1 MIERTRNHLGAELQS
16 GAMDGL
22 LIALVLGLA
31 LIPRLALLHFR
42 GFEIFHADQA
52 VIGLMAHHILQ
63 GKFMIY
69 FYGQGYMGSL
79 EAFMA
84 APIFLVFGM
93 NIFSLQLAPL
103 VFYLLFL
110 VANYH
115 LLKLVFGRVVSLV
128 ANLLLALSP
137 AILSQ
142 LSVIALGGYPETLF
156 FGTLTLL
163 GLIHAKESQ
172 HPVGILF
179 LTGLVAGIGFWV
191 NNLILVYFIALGI
204 FCFLRSNFWKK
215 TCAEGG
221 LRKILLLDFPK
232 IPIFLRIAGLG
243 VHLYVIFF
251 LLLQVISFFSGKEAL
266 SLGGLNLK
274 LASPPFP
281 VKQIKKILLTLSIES
296 VVLGSSAVGIK
307 KSWEKVKK
315 SLPLIGGFL
324 LGGSPVFVSTIIGI
338 EGYRVIHG
346 SGMILAKDFPDQFK
360 RVFWNELVHNIF
372 QVPFLKS
379 PWAWA
384 ALAVTIGLFVY
395 FIYIHRKEIVKF
407 LGLQARP
414 YPYTVFPFLLM
425 GVVLAICLF
434 SNLQSGRYLIVAYHC
449 VCVIFA
455 LALSHFKRYSK
466 VAFWFLFLFL
476 LANNSYG
483 NFRFIKDMPR
493 RGELRNAHDSMIE
506 LLKSKDV
513 AGGYAHY
520 ITSYVLTFQSRE
532 KIVIA
537 PFRSPD
543 RYPAYT
549 RYVDGLRRVAYILG
563 HENAFWKD
571 FEESLKQNKIAYEM
585 IEVKPFSV
593 FIIDR
598 TKGDEKKFV

>member
-1 MIERTRNHLGAELQS
+1 
-16 GAMDGL
+16 MDGL

-93 NIFSLQLAPL
+93 NIFSLQFAPL

-110 VANYH
+110 IINHY
-115 LLKLVFGRVVSLV
+115 LLKRVFGLRVSLV

-172 HPVGILF
+172 HPVGMLF
-179 LTGLVAGIGFWV
+179 LTGFAAGIGFWV
-191 NNLILVYFIALGI
+191 NNLILVYFIAVGI
-204 FCFLRSNFWKK
+204 FSFLRSEFWKK
-215 TCAEGG
+215 VYSSGG

-274 LASPPFP
+274 LASLPFP

-296 VVLGSSAVGIK
+296 VVLSSSAVGIK

-324 LGGSPVFVSTIIGI
+324 LGGSPVFLSTLIGM

-346 SGMILAKDFPDQFK
+346 SGIILARDFPAQFK
-360 RVFWNELVHNIF
+360 RIFWNELIHNIF
-372 QVPFLKS
+372 QVPPLHAF
-379 PWAWA
+379 WAWA
-384 ALAVTIGLFVY
+384 ALMITAFLFLY
-395 FIYIHRKEIVKF
+395 FIFIHRKEILKL
-407 LGLQARP
+407 LGLQAHP
-414 YPYTVFPFLLM
+414 YSNSVFSFLLL
-425 GVVLAICLF
+425 GVVLLICLF
-434 SNLQSGRYLIVAYHC
+434 SNLQSGRYLIVAYHSAA
-449 VCVIFA
+449 VIFA
-455 LALSHFKRYSK
+455 FALSQLRKRSK
-466 VAFWFLFLFL
+466 ILFWFSFLLL

-483 NFRFIKDMPR
+483 NFRLIQDTPR
-493 RGELRNAHDSMIE
+493 QDELQNAHRSIIR
-506 LLKSKDV
+506 LLEEKGV
-513 AGGYAHY
+513 RGGYAHY
-520 ITSYVLTFQSRE
+520 VTSYVLTFESKE
-532 KIVIA
+532 KLVLS
-537 PFRSPD
+537 PYRSPD

-549 RYVDGLRRVAYILG
+549 QYVDGLQQVAYILG
-563 HENAFWKD
+563 RENIFWKD
-571 FEESLKQNKIAYEM
+571 FEESLKQNKITYEM
-585 IEVKPFSV
+585 IEVKPFLV

-598 TKGDEKKFV
+598 TRGSEKKFV